1 MGGFFLF
8 LISCFIFLT
17 FQTQKILFFQTPR
30 FSFQN
35 SDSFFSL
42 RHTSNI
48 PSPWVGTILIY
59 QRYFSQIQDLD
70 SEEGGEEN
78 AQSRIVSLYFSN
90 SADPY
95 ASRCRMVST
104 MLFQILGF
112 EFVRNSQECQVFT
125 CIEDTHAEGA
135 RVLLRQ
141 NLVFLNPLKF
151 LA

>member
-1 MGGFFLF
+1 MAIGSEHLNIPAPFRANHSTYYAIGGFFLF

-78 AQSRIVSLYFSN
+78 AEQDCQFVF
-90 SADPY
+90 
-95 ASRCRMVST
+95 
-104 MLFQILGF
+104 F
-112 EFVRNSQECQVFT
+112 EFSRPVRFSLSHGVNYAFPDFR
-125 CIEDTHAEGA
+125 I
-135 RVLLRQ
+135 
-141 NLVFLNPLKF
+141 
-151 LA
+151 